1 MGFKQHLQGGKLVW
15 LEPPVDVP
23 IHELTKWMMREMVK
37 GGRNTRPKTQTHT
50 PRYKLSFTSLARL
63 TKPIESPK
71 ERPRGRIFGGE
82 IGDESKHKIM

>member
-37 GGRNTRPKTQTHT
+37 K
-50 PRYKLSFTSLARL
+50 
-63 TKPIESPK
+63 
-71 ERPRGRIFGGE
+71 GE
-82 IGDESKHKIM
+82 KHKTKNTNAHTQIQIEFYLLSSIN